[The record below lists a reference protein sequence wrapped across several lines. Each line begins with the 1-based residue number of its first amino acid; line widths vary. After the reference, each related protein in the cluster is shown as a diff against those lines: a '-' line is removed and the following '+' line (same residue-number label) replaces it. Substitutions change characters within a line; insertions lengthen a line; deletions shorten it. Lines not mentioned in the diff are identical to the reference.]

1 MKFNL
6 RLTMRITGLILF
18 SAACAVA
25 QNGSFGTPIAGYV
38 LDRSTSSLRPVL
50 GIPGAATL
58 GAPIQSDYSWNAAY
72 VAPKGDSF
80 IGVAI
85 DGSTHWFVMSG
96 GAFAE
101 KTVAGIMTLP
111 ARVVYS
117 PNGTAAALYGSGQ
130 AQIVTGLPGAP
141 SIAATIQIKAP
152 SEAGQR
158 HIAPLLAV
166 SDDGQYLLAAG
177 NGSIQLANANG
188 SVRTVMPAGSAAA
201 VAFAP
206 GTHDAAIAARG
217 TGALLIRDIDGSAIQ
232 QLLAPDGQ
240 AFNAV
245 AGIAFSTDG
254 SHVFYASASAK
265 SVSVFDLAGGRNDIA
280 CSCAPSQLTAMGA
293 AFRLTELTKDP
304 LWLLDASA
312 SGPRVVFV
320 PALTAAQ

>member
-1 MKFNL
+1 
-6 RLTMRITGLILF
+6 MRTTALILF
-18 SAACAVA
+18 SAVCALA
-25 QNGSFGTPIAGYV
+25 QDGSFGTPIAGYV
-38 LDRSTSSLRPVL
+38 LDRSASSLRPVL

-58 GAPIQSDYSWNAAY
+58 GAPVQSDYSWNAAY
-72 VAPKGDSF
+72 VSPAADSF

-96 GAFAE
+96 GAFTE
-101 KTVAGIMTLP
+101 KTVAGTMTLP

-130 AQIVTGLPGAP
+130 AQIVTGLPGSP
-141 SIAATIQIKAP
+141 SITATVDLKAP
-152 SEAGQR
+152 SQPGQR
-158 HIAPLLAV
+158 HIAPVLAV

-177 NGSIQLANANG
+177 SGSVQLANANG
-188 SVRTVMPAGSAAA
+188 TVRTVMQAGPSAA

-217 TGALLIRDIDGSAIQ
+217 TGALVIRDIDGSAIQ
-232 QLLAPDGQ
+232 QLLASDGQ
-240 AFNAV
+240 PFSTV
-245 AGIAFSTDG
+245 AGIAFSADG

-265 SVSVFDLAGGRNDIA
+265 AVSVFDLAGGHNDIA
-280 CSCAPSQLTAMGA
+280 CSCAPSQLTPMGA